1 VSQVSPAG
9 KQRTR
14 LHRVHL
20 ARLVRRERM
29 MSTVLH
35 CAQLLT
41 ETSSTRT
48 QTLSN
53 PRFCFPHST
62 RPRHLIGSAGI
73 ATSGDGAPAAHRC
86 IAAHS
91 FLWSVQSSFWQ
102 VYAPQLS
109 TTNRHNIARESGERT
124 ALQYHIFLHCVQRL
138 RPVAGAGEMQDE
150 QKCSKFLVERT

>member
-1 VSQVSPAG
+1 MTEP
-9 KQRTR
+9 
-14 LHRVHL
+14 
-20 ARLVRRERM
+20 RR
-29 MSTVLH
+29 
-35 CAQLLT
+35 
-41 ETSSTRT
+41 TRT
-48 QTLSN
+48 QTLLK

-91 FLWSVQSSFWQ
+91 FLWSVQSLFWQ
-102 VYAPQLS
+102 VYASAPQLNTITS
-109 TTNRHNIARESGERT
+109 HHDIVREGERT

-138 RPVAGAGEMQDE
+138 RPVAGAGETQDE